1 MPMIN
6 MSDLNG
12 QNVKPGDSV
21 TFTVNAIN
29 GDKVELSY
37 ENPQVEESKEMS
49 MDDMN
54 DPMKVKEM
62 DSMSSD
68 QMRKKLPKK
77 ELY

>member
-1 MPMIN
+1 MPMIS

-12 QNVKPGDSV
+12 QDVKPGDSV

-37 ENPQVEESKEMS
+37 ENPKVEESKEMS
-49 MDDMN
+49 MDEMN

-77 ELY
+77 EMY

>member
-1 MPMIN
+1 MPMIS

-12 QNVKPGDSV
+12 QDVKPGDSV

-37 ENPQVEESKEMS
+37 DNPKVESEMS
-49 MDDMN
+49 MEEMN
-54 DPMKVKEM
+54 DPQKVKEM

-68 QMRKKLPKK
+68 EMKKVLPKK
-77 ELY
+77 PLY